1 LLTNS
6 SFSQSS
12 NWKLIDVEKTNFS
25 NTSLKLRKTVP
36 TNFKIYELDTK
47 KLKKELSFAKVNEL
61 ILIEIPTVE
70 VRDIRGRLIL
80 SKSVTSQNVTT
91 INVASLGN
99 ALYLVTITTDSGS
112 ITSRLIV
119 N

>member
-1 LLTNS
+1 MKKYILSVFICLLTNS

-61 ILIEIPTVE
+61 ILIELPTPDGVQKFS
-70 VRDIRGRLIL
+70 IKKASSL
-80 SKSVTSQNVTT
+80 SEELTLKFPMIASY
-91 INVASLGN
+91 VAKRS
-99 ALYLVTITTDSGS
+99 
-112 ITSRLIV
+112 
-119 N
+119 